1 MFAML
6 NVSAMMLIAQM
17 PGQNI
22 TPQAPAG
29 FGEKINQ
36 GLNFAFYSWHKS
48 KSG

>member
-29 FGEKINQ
+29 FGEKIN
-36 GLNFAFYSWHKS
+36 
-48 KSG
+48 